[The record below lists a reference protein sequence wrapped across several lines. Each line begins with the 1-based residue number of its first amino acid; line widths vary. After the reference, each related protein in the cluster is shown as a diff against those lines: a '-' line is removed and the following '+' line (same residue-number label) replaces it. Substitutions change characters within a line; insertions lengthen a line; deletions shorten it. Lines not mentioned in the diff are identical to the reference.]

1 MQPKTLI
8 ILFSPFASSCRV
20 LALSQNIADDGM
32 GVQVGKSIFP
42 KTDHAMLS
50 GKVSIMQYIRVG
62 SRISTTSSISR
73 IRYFRV
79 FSFWDE
85 RRNLHGK
92 FSPHLIILVQVSA
105 LHMVPCP
112 KIFYTFRTFQQ
123 KIDIRSSVNSKA
135 FYQM

>member
-1 MQPKTLI
+1 
-8 ILFSPFASSCRV
+8 
-20 LALSQNIADDGM
+20 M

-79 FSFWDE
+79 FSFWMNGE
-85 RRNLHGK
+85 
-92 FSPHLIILVQVSA
+92 
-105 LHMVPCP
+105 
-112 KIFYTFRTFQQ
+112 IFME
-123 KIDIRSSVNSKA
+123 NSLLT
-135 FYQM
+135 